1 MRVGSNY
8 TRVAAG
14 QTDSAIESEQS
25 ITVYGIVAT
34 NAGASTAA
42 VLIEEADGSTVVQ
55 TIQVPAGDTVPIMFP
70 NGQLFDNGMN
80 VTTPADTTC
89 TVYHSH
95 GGS

>member
-1 MRVGSNY
+1 MRTGSNY

-14 QTDSAIESEQS
+14 QTDAAIESEQT

-34 NAGASTAA
+34 NAGAATAA
-42 VLIEEADGSTVVQ
+42 ILIEESDGSTLIQ
-55 TIQVPAGDTVPIMFP
+55 TIQVPAGDSVPVMFA

-80 VTTPADTTC
+80 VTTPADCTC